1 MDPPYTMI
9 QTGVIHGGIAR
20 NVILWHCS
28 VECGIRPDLRADGD
42 FVMSTTWRFD

>member
-1 MDPPYTMI
+1 MI

-28 VECGIRPDLRADGD
+28 VECEIRPDLRADAD
-42 FVMSTTWRFD
+42 FMLSKTRRFD

>member
-28 VECGIRPDLRADGD
+28 VECEIRPDLRADAD
-42 FVMSTTWRFD
+42 FVMSTTRRFD